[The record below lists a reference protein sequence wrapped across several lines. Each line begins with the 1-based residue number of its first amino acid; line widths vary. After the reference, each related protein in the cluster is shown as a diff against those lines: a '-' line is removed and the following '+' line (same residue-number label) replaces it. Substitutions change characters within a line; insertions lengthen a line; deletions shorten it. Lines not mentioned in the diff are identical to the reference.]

1 MAKKLHITDIDEEFI
16 INSFRKDEHPAVPAA
31 TSAEG
36 SVMTPEPGQETMS
49 ENGVT
54 VEPVKEEPRRRKAKE
69 RGQDYQ
75 NMFLKEA
82 AIPARI
88 GKTVY
93 VRKEYHERIQRIV
106 RVIGKDEVSLFSYID
121 NVLAHHFA
129 TFQGEITE
137 LYDECNKSIF

>member
-16 INSFRKDEHPAVPAA
+16 INSFRKDEPFAVPAA
-31 TSAEG
+31 TSPEG
-36 SVMTPEPGQETMS
+36 SVMTPEPVQETVP
-49 ENGVT
+49 ENEVT

-82 AIPARI
+82 AIHARM